1 MRMDGSKGKSVSE
14 KFKKWNGEKLLP
26 HWEIPSVGP
35 PFIPL
40 ILIQEKTLNSGIFN
54 RTVFDGF
61 GIGRNIFQK
70 WEFTQA

>member
-1 MRMDGSKGKSVSE
+1 MCMDGSKGKSVSE

-26 HWEIPSVGP
+26 VWEIPSVGP
-35 PFIPL
+35 PFIL
-40 ILIQEKTLNSGIFN
+40 ILEKTLKSGIFI